1 MSSKKRVFGPEVAVL
16 GSARIEPPDPRWD
29 QAHALG
35 GLLARGGFTVVTG
48 GYGGLMS
55 AVSQGVSEGGGRVV
69 GLPMR
74 HWDRLEPN
82 RWNAEL
88 RWSDGYGARLDHL
101 LRCAAVIALPG
112 GVGTLSEVSVIWA
125 AAQTEAT
132 PLTIVLLGEG
142 WPPLLEAFRKH
153 LVVGRD
159 DLKLLRIATN
169 PEEAVAALTASAES
183 DPRPGPRG

>member
-1 MSSKKRVFGPEVAVL
+1 MSSADRALGPEVAVL
-16 GSARIEPPDPRWD
+16 GSARIEQPDPRWD
-29 QAHALG
+29 QARELG
-35 GLLARGGFTVVTG
+35 RLLAQRGFTVVTG

-74 HWDRLEPN
+74 HWDKLEPN

-101 LRCAAVIALPG
+101 LRCDAVVALPG
-112 GVGTLSEVSVIWA
+112 GVGTLSEVSVIWS

-132 PLTIVLLGEG
+132 PPAIVLLGDG
-142 WPPLLEAFRKH
+142 WPPLIKAIGEN
-153 LVVGRD
+153 LVVGPE
-159 DLKLLRIATN
+159 DLKLLRIVTS
-169 PEEAVAALTASAES
+169 PEEVMRALAEPADRS
-183 DPRPGPRG
+183 TRPGPRG